1 MPGSIVERRYLN
13 MCIRLGSDAGQNFLS
28 TKDPVRKNPAKEND
42 RKPLRQGNDMGV
54 SMMLR
59 RFFPASGVGE

>member
-1 MPGSIVERRYLN
+1 

-28 TKDPVRKNPAKEND
+28 TRDPVRKKPAKEND
-42 RKPLRQGNDMGV
+42 RKPQRQGNDMGV

-59 RFFPASGVGE
+59 RLFPASGVGK